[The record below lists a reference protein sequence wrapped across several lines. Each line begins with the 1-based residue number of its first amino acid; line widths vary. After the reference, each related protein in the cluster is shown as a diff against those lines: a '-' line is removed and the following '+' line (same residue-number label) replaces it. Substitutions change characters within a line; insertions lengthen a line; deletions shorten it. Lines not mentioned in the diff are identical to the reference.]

1 MLADYNKMEDA
12 SRIGRLTM
20 TKYIYIYIYIHN
32 EAEGLDRDYQPTQ
45 SRINQSSYI
54 SHLGFCLP
62 TLQLKAQIS
71 RLYTGRNSLIL

>member
-12 SRIGRLTM
+12 SRDGRLTM
-20 TKYIYIYIYIHN
+20 MKYIYIHN
-32 EAEGLDRDYQPTQ
+32 EAEGLGRDYQPTQ